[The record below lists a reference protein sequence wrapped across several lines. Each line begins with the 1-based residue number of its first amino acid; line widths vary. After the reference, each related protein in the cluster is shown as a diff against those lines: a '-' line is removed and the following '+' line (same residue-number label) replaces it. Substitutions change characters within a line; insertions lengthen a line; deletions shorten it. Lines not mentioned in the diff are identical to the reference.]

1 MHDGRE
7 QIVNIAYILFA
18 FPKFQEVMLAP
29 ATVIQM
35 YLKVMKNLSN
45 VFIN

>member
-7 QIVNIAYILFA
+7 QMVNIANILFA

-35 YLKVMKNLSN
+35 YLQVMKNISAMFL
-45 VFIN
+45 